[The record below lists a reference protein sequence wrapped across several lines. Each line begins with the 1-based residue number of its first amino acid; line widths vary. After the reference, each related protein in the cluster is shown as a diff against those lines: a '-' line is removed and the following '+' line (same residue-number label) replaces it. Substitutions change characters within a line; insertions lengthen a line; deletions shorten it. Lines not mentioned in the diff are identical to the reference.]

1 MFRRSRPPPQVD
13 FSNKPPPRRNRITEA
28 GRARGDLVRLGLT
41 PHWSEDLYHRTLR
54 LTWPQFLLL
63 IAGAYLAVNVV
74 FATLFFLQPGS
85 ITNARPGY
93 FRDAFFFSV
102 ETFGTIGYGVLAPGS
117 DYANILMTV
126 ETLVGLTFVAL
137 TTGVMFA
144 RISRPTARVL
154 FANVAVVTPHDGV
167 PTLMVRIGNERPN
180 QILEAEV
187 SVTLLREESSIEGRR
202 MRRFYDLRL
211 ERAHTPTF
219 ALSFTVMH
227 KIDAASPLYGHN
239 AVSLDAIGAELLM
252 TVTGLDETSAQALH
266 ARHSYLPDDL
276 RFGHAYAD
284 IFGLMKDGRRAIDY
298 GRFHMTERDTAWDQ
312 PLKL

>member
-1 MFRRSRPPPQVD
+1 MFRRRSPPEVD
-13 FSNKPPPRRNRITEA
+13 FSNKPPPRRRRITEA
-28 GRARGDLVRLGLT
+28 GRARGNLVRLGLS
-41 PHWSEDLYHRTLR
+41 PHWSEDLYHRALR
-54 LTWPQFLLL
+54 LTWPAFLLL
-63 IAGAYLAVNVV
+63 IAGAYLAVNVA
-74 FATLFFLQPGS
+74 FALLFSLQPGC

-102 ETFGTIGYGVLAPGS
+102 ETFGTIGYGVLAPAT
-117 DYANILMTV
+117 DYANILMTL

-154 FANVAVVTPHDGV
+154 FAKVAVVTPHDGV

-187 SVTLLREESSIEGRR
+187 SLTILREESSLEGRR
-202 MRRFYDLRL
+202 MRRFYDLKL
-211 ERAHTPTF
+211 ERAQTPTF

-227 KIDAASPLYGHN
+227 RIDSTSPLHGVDAAALERN
-239 AVSLDAIGAELLM
+239 GAELLM
-252 TVTGLDETSAQALH
+252 TVTGLDETSAQAVH
-266 ARHSYLPDDL
+266 ARHSFMPEDI
-276 RFGHAYAD
+276 RFGQTYAD

-298 GRFHMTERDTAWDQ
+298 GRFHLTEDAPGSPAPKRE
-312 PLKL
+312 

>member
-1 MFRRSRPPPQVD
+1 MHRRSDPPQVD
-13 FSNKPPPRRNRITEA
+13 FSNKPPPRRRRITEA
-28 GRARGDLVRLGLT
+28 GRARGDLVRLGLSA
-41 PHWSEDLYHRTLR
+41 HWSEDLYHRTLR
-54 LTWPQFLLL
+54 LTWPAFLLL
-63 IAGAYLAVNVV
+63 IAGAYLVVNVV
-74 FATLFFLQPGS
+74 FATLFFLQAGS
-85 ITNARPGY
+85 ITNARPGF

-102 ETFGTIGYGVLAPGS
+102 ETFGTIGYGVLAPAT
-117 DYANILMTV
+117 DYANILMTL

-187 SVTLLREESSIEGRR
+187 SVTLLREETSTEGRR
-202 MRRFYDLRL
+202 MRRFYDLKL

-227 KIDAASPLYGHN
+227 KIDKASPLYGHDTR
-239 AVSLDAIGAELLM
+239 SLDAVAAELLM

-266 ARHSYLPDDL
+266 ARHSFLPEDI

-284 IFGLMKDGRRAIDY
+284 IFGMMKDGRRAIDY
-298 GRFHMTERDTAWDQ
+298 GRFHMTEVVSARAEVAK
-312 PLKL
+312 P

>member
-28 GRARGDLVRLGLT
+28 GRARGDLVRLGLS

-85 ITNARPGY
+85 ITNARSGY

-117 DYANILMTV
+117 DYANILMTI

-154 FANVAVVTPHDGV
+154 FANVAVVTAHDGV

-187 SVTLLREESSIEGRR
+187 SLTLLREESSIEGRR

-211 ERAHTPTF
+211 ERARTPTF

-227 KIDAASPLYGHN
+227 KIDATSPLYGHDPRT
-239 AVSLDAIGAELLM
+239 LDGIGAELLM

-266 ARHSYLPDDL
+266 ARHSYLPADI

-298 GRFHMTERDTAWDQ
+298 GRFHMTEGPALQDGK
-312 PLKL
+312 P